1 MTFPRRTWLL
11 PAVLLIAMGCSNAG
25 EDFGFGGGSNGAVG
39 VFVFL
44 DRDGSLNPNPAD
56 TVLAGI
62 KVGLVVPGTTDTLFS
77 KTTDGTGNAI
87 FTGLPL
93 GDYTLVVDTNS
104 VGDSVDVQLIDSTHV
119 VLRNNAPQQQM
130 FVRIGFP
137 SATVT
142 EARALTAGTRVFVKG
157 LLLTDLNVFA
167 DTTAHLGDAGGA
179 IRLTN
184 ARDAGPPTNSGD
196 SVRVLGTVSTR
207 AGQPVLDSAQ
217 VNLFHFG
224 TGVTTPVG
232 VTTLQANTAQGG
244 TRDAAL
250 VLLSNAVIQTDT
262 STVNGDYTF
271 SVDDGSGPVKV
282 VLDQDLPFPVA
293 QFIPGKTLDGRGVL
307 VPTGTG
313 TWVFKPRANSDVVL
327 S

>member
-11 PAVLLIAMGCSNAG
+11 PAVLLAAMGCSNAG

-44 DRDGSLNPNPAD
+44 DRDGSLDATPAD

-62 KVGLVVPGTTDTLFS
+62 KVGLVAPGTTDTLFS
-77 KTTDGTGNAI
+77 KTTDASGNAI

-93 GDYTLVVDTNS
+93 GNYTLVIDSNS
-104 VGDSVDVQLIDSTHV
+104 VGDSVSVQKIDSANV
-119 VLRNNAPQQQM
+119 VLRSNAAQVQM

-142 EARALTAGTRVFVKG
+142 QARGLPAGTRVIVRG
-157 LLLTDLNVFA
+157 LMLTNINVFG
-167 DTTAHLGDAGGA
+167 DTTAHITDAGAA

-184 ARDAGPPTNSGD
+184 ATSAGPQPAPGD
-196 SVRVLGTVSTR
+196 SVRVLGTVAAR
-207 AGQPVLDSAQ
+207 AGQPVLDS
-217 VNLFHFG
+217 G
-224 TGVTTPVG
+224 RVTAFLAGPAPTPVAQ
-232 VTTLQANTAQGG
+232 TTLQASTAQSG
-244 TRDAAL
+244 THDAAL
-250 VLLSNAVIQTDT
+250 VQLTNAVIQTDT

-271 SVDDGSGPVKV
+271 SVNDGSGPVKV
-282 VLDQDLPFPVA
+282 VLDQDVTFPLG
-293 QFIPGKTLDGRGVL
+293 QYIPGKTLTGRGVL